1 MESVV
6 SDQSSSGVGQPN
18 GIKSGDNL
26 KSSRK
31 EMQSALKNISDQASE
46 CTSLISALCHK
57 IEDGDI
63 STDKGL
69 SFLEVKNHLL
79 LQYLI
84 GVCGVSLNKT
94 FGESIQDLPYVDQLI
109 ELRTV
114 LEKIR
119 PIDNKLKYQ
128 IDKLIR
134 SATSGTVE
142 ADPLRHRA
150 NPDNLAE
157 ADDDSSDEDDDVP
170 KSDRPNKSGV
180 YVPPKV
186 APQHYDDEEEAPAQ
200 KMEKAKKKFINR
212 NLIRE
217 MQEEFLDT
225 PVEIHNRGDSYS
237 ADLQRAAKDKQRFEE
252 NYMTRLPTT
261 KREKHNMKSMSTM
274 GVLGDEITDF
284 TGKRARSSTAKS
296 GKRKAKGK
304 KGGSKKRFRK

>member
-1 MESVV
+1 MEAV
-6 SDQSSSGVGQPN
+6 SSEPSSSQN
-18 GIKSGDNL
+18 GIRSSDDL
-26 KSSRK
+26 KSSKK
-31 EMQSALKNISDQASE
+31 EMQTALKNISDQASE

-57 IEDGDI
+57 ITEGDI

-84 GVCGVSLNKT
+84 GICGVSLNKT
-94 FGESIQDLPYVDQLI
+94 FGESIQDLPYINQLI

-134 SATSGTVE
+134 SANSGTVE

-150 NPDNLAE
+150 NPDNLAG

-170 KSDRPNKSGV
+170 KSDRPKSGV

-186 APQHYDDEEEAPAQ
+186 APQHYDGEEEAPAQ
-200 KMEKAKKKFINR
+200 KMEKAKKKYINK

-252 NYMTRLPTT
+252 NYLTRLPTT
-261 KREKHNMKSMSTM
+261 KREKHNQNAMSTI
-274 GVLGDEITDF
+274 GILGDEITDF
-284 TGKRARSSTAKS
+284 TGKRARSSNAKS

>member
-1 MESVV
+1 MELV
-6 SDQSSSGVGQPN
+6 SDQSLGVGRR
-18 GIKSGDNL
+18 KDEGDL

-31 EMQSALKNISDQASE
+31 EMQTALKNINDQASE
-46 CTSLISALCHK
+46 CTSLITALRHK
-57 IEDGDI
+57 IEEGDI

-79 LQYLI
+79 LQYLVGI
-84 GVCGVSLNKT
+84 CGVSLNKT
-94 FGESIQDLPYVDQLI
+94 SGESIQDLPYINQLI

-150 NPDNLAE
+150 NPDNLAGS
-157 ADDDSSDEDDDVP
+157 DDSSDEDDDVP
-170 KSDRPNKSGV
+170 KSDRPKSDV

-186 APQHYDDEEEAPAQ
+186 APQHYDGEEEAPAQ
-200 KMEKAKKKFINR
+200 KMEKAKKKFINK

-237 ADLQRAAKDKQRFEE
+237 ADLQRVAKEKQRFEE

-261 KREKHNMKSMSTM
+261 KREKHKMKSMSTI

-284 TGKRARSSTAKS
+284 TGKRSRMSNSSKS
-296 GKRKAKGK
+296 GNKRKAKGK
-304 KGGSKKRFRK
+304 KGSGGKKRFRK